1 MKNIRKNGW
10 KIFYAAVLTAALTAC
25 ANANSTKDQIQTKG
39 IPDRNMNAAQLHNP
53 DEIPNYHGPKTKTT
67 NEHGKTTS
75 GMGTTVYSLIGSS
88 SLHEGGVTAHVQSR
102 LSSKGI
108 EGITAFVLG
117 DTVFLARTE
126 PGVSSSHYDAMQQKL
141 LSQTE
146 GLSGKGEPHQGIDG
160 DTKTHGDNLAHAK
173 KQVESMFGGSIHI
186 VTITNPEA
194 PKLIKQITTKLQ
206 ASPSD
211 QSAAAD
217 IAKLLQMKTDKH
229 NK

>member
-1 MKNIRKNGW
+1 MRNVRNSGW
-10 KIFYAAVLTAALTAC
+10 KFLCAAVLTIALTAC
-25 ANANSTKDQIQTKG
+25 ANANSSKDNIQMKG
-39 IPDRNMNAAQLHNP
+39 IPDGDMHSAQLHNP
-53 DEIPNYHGPKTKTT
+53 DKIPSYHGPKTKTT
-67 NEHGKTTS
+67 NEFGKTTS

-108 EGITAFVLG
+108 EGISAFVLG
-117 DTVFLARTE
+117 DTVFLARSK
-126 PGVSSSHYDAMQQKL
+126 PGVSSSQYDAMQQKL

-146 GLSGKGEPHQGIDG
+146 GLSGKGEPNQGIDG

-194 PKLIKQITTKLQ
+194 PKLIKQITSKLQ